1 MEITLRS
8 RGPVIRAEASASDPY
23 AALDLAAEKL
33 DARLRKQHDK
43 RFSRRGARR
52 IPAAEVPD
60 HVPGVATL
68 NGSGASTAQEQEQ
81 AVPTK
86 KIGSLEVQG
95 DGPLVV
101 REKTHVAAP
110 MTLDQALYEM
120 ELVGHDFYLFVD
132 SETKEPSV
140 VYRRHAYDYGVIHLR
155 TDTMVTENHSPRRA
169 EPSAADPPGD
179 STAGAPG
186 ARVRPRGTGVPPP
199 GGRTGTPV
207 TVRHGIMAAAAQQ
220 VGRCLGLAMVRTTG
234 HSLQGRNA
242 MADSFGPMRDEDAD
256 DGVVGMGPDA
266 DTPRKEPIRVL
277 VVDDH
282 ALFRRGLEIVLA
294 AEEDIQVV
302 GEAGDGAEAV
312 EKAADLLPDIVL
324 MDVRMPKRG
333 GIEACTSIKEVAPSA
348 KIIMLTISDEEADLY
363 DAIKAGATGYLLKE
377 ISTDEVAT
385 AIRAVADGQ
394 SQISPSMA
402 SKLLTEFKSMIQRTD
417 ERRLVPAP
425 RLTDRELEVL
435 KLVATGM
442 NNRDIAKELFISENT
457 VKNHVRN
464 ILEKLQ
470 LHSRMEAVVYAM
482 REKILEIR

>member
-1 MEITLRS
+1 MALTGRPQGAVVNQPYFQDSGPYGRWLHGEEQWRTASGPCVTTRAMTTTLPGATTRPAGPAACRARS
-8 RGPVIRAEASASDPY
+8 RSGSWSWTTTHSSGGVWRSFSA
-23 AALDLAAEKL
+23 
-33 DARLRKQHDK
+33 Q
-43 RFSRRGARR
+43 
-52 IPAAEVPD
+52 
-60 HVPGVATL
+60 
-68 NGSGASTAQEQEQ
+68 
-81 AVPTK
+81 
-86 KIGSLEVQG
+86 
-95 DGPLVV
+95 
-101 REKTHVAAP
+101 
-110 MTLDQALYEM
+110 
-120 ELVGHDFYLFVD
+120 
-132 SETKEPSV
+132 
-140 VYRRHAYDYGVIHLR
+140 
-155 TDTMVTENHSPRRA
+155 
-169 EPSAADPPGD
+169 
-179 STAGAPG
+179 
-186 ARVRPRGTGVPPP
+186 
-199 GGRTGTPV
+199 
-207 TVRHGIMAAAAQQ
+207 
-220 VGRCLGLAMVRTTG
+220 
-234 HSLQGRNA
+234 
-242 MADSFGPMRDEDAD
+242 
-256 DGVVGMGPDA
+256 
-266 DTPRKEPIRVL
+266 
-277 VVDDH
+277 
-282 ALFRRGLEIVLA
+282 
-294 AEEDIQVV
+294 EEDIQVV

-312 EKAADLLPDIVL
+312 DKAADLLPDIVL